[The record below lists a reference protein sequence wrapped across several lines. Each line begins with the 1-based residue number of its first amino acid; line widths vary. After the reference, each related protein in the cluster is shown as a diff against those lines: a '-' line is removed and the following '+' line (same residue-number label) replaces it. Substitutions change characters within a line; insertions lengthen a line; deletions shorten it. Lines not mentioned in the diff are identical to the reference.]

1 MRLRNRNSAG
11 GRAPVRRLYW
21 WKEALTVLVLY
32 EVYSAIRNLSEG
44 SKAEAYHHARQLMH
58 WQHRLGINHEATLQ
72 SWALHS
78 RPLIVFLNYVY
89 GSLHFIITAGAVI
102 WLYRRHPG
110 DYPRWRNTLALTTV
124 LALIGFIFWPLMPP
138 RLLYTAGHGT
148 YGFVDTLAKYPTFW
162 SFDSGA
168 IHNISNQYAA
178 MPSLHFGWSLFC
190 ASSLAPRLRRR
201 PAQVA
206 IALYPLLTLSAIVL
220 TANHSFLDAAGGA
233 VVFLTGYGLSRRFT
247 RPGPVLTDPE
257 EHPAAVEVTPPPAG
271 PPGARE
277 GEAFSASPSV
287 SARFAVS

>member
-1 MRLRNRNSAG
+1 MRLLRRNPAG
-11 GRAPVRRLYW
+11 GRPPVRRLYW

-44 SKAEAYHHARQLMH
+44 SKAEAYHHARQIMH
-58 WQHRLGINHEATLQ
+58 WQHMLGINHEATLQ
-72 SWALHS
+72 SWALHA
-78 RPLIVFLNYVY
+78 RPLIIFLNYVY
-89 GSLHFIITAGAVI
+89 GSLHFIVTAWAVI

-148 YGFVDTLAKYPTFW
+148 YGFVDTLARYPTFW

-190 ASSLAPRLRRR
+190 AASLAPRLRRR
-201 PAQVA
+201 PAKVA

-220 TANHSFLDAAGGA
+220 TANHYFLDAAGGA
-233 VVFLTGYGLSRRFT
+233 AVFLTGYGIAGRFT
-247 RPGPVLTDPE
+247 RPGPVITDPE
-257 EHPAAVEVTPPPAG
+257 ESPVAVEASPPPARR
-271 PPGARE
+271 PDAAE
-277 GEAFSASPSV
+277 GEASSASPSA
-287 SARFAVS
+287 SARFAQS